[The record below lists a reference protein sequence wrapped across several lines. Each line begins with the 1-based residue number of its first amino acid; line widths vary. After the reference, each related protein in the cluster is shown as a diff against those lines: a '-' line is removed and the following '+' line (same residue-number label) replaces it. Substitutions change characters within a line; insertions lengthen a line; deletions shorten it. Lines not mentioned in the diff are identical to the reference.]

1 MIGCEDRLRNDL
13 YCVGWGV
20 KLYSNQIKPIY
31 LVSSGTLSLRAG
43 VTESGGDKAQKAQ
56 LVKELRAATQKAKS
70 ELGNSRP
77 TSAAKQRQTASNS
90 QRWTSTD
97 DDYLPDRPQARPDL
111 QSRSRTRA
119 ADLGGSGSRPRT
131 DPDSMDSNADRY
143 SSSRQR
149 RLSGSEDGYG
159 RTHSSRDS
167 RDDDDDDD
175 VRNGLRRAKT
185 DLARSFH
192 TGSPRE

>member
-1 MIGCEDRLRNDL
+1 MRRVANCYTPFTLL
-13 YCVGWGV
+13 
-20 KLYSNQIKPIY
+20 L
-31 LVSSGTLSLRAG
+31 LSLRAG
-43 VTESGGDKAQKAQ
+43 VTESGGAEAQKAQ

-77 TSAAKQRQTASNS
+77 TSAAKRRQAASNS

-111 QSRSRTRA
+111 H
-119 ADLGGSGSRPRT
+119 
-131 DPDSMDSNADRY
+131 SMDSDADKY

-167 RDDDDDDD
+167 GDDDDDDD
-175 VRNGLRRAKT
+175 DDDDGGGDEFLRHSRCV
-185 DLARSFH
+185 
-192 TGSPRE
+192 